1 MAEDLLLEIGAEEL
15 PASFVVPALE
25 ELQRSLTERLTLAR
39 LAHGTVRTSGTPRR
53 LAVFVEALAEASPHL
68 RRQVLGPP
76 VKAAFTPDGAP
87 TKAAEKFAEAH
98 RRAVK
103 DLERVQTPKGE
114 YLAVEVEEAGEPA
127 AAILPKV
134 LFEVVH
140 ALRFAKS
147 MRWGD
152 VEQSFAR
159 PVQWLVALHGRAVV
173 PFIFGDVTS
182 GRETHGHRFL
192 VPRPIPLDAAQ
203 DYFGALA
210 GAQVVANVAERRLRL
225 HRAVQEAAASA
236 GGVLREDDEL
246 LDEVTQ
252 LVELPCPVLG
262 SFEERHLDLPA
273 EVLVQEMRAHQRYFS
288 IVDGEGKLLP
298 RFVAVSNTPVRD
310 EGVSRRGYE
319 RVLSARLSD
328 GRFFFD
334 QDRTTPLADRVP
346 ELTRV
351 VWQGQLGSYGEKV
364 ERIRALAAWLAREAG
379 LEGLLATVDRAALLA
394 KADLVTGMVG
404 EFPELQGVMG
414 REYALASGESSA
426 VAVAIAEHYLPRGP
440 GDPLPSGDAGAL
452 VGLADRLDTLAGLF
466 ALRKQPSASADP
478 FGLRRACLG
487 VIRLVLGRGYRLPL
501 SRALD
506 EALRL
511 LSSKLPKA
519 NLVQARTEL
528 LEFFRGRLRAL
539 WTEKARADVVEAVLS
554 TGFEDLRGAEARVQ
568 ALAALVQTPE
578 FLPLAESVKRAVNIL
593 EKQGSDIQGD
603 VPVES
608 LFEQPVERLLYKEAQ
623 LVKARV
629 AAALAAEDVSGAL
642 AAAATLRTPV
652 ASFFE
657 GVRVMADDPAVREN
671 RVRLLRAVANVFAP
685 LADFGRIQVDA
696 GGGR

>member
-1 MAEDLLLEIGAEEL
+1 VAEDLLLEIGVEEL

-25 ELQRSLTERLTLAR
+25 ELQRSLTERLTVAR
-39 LAHGTVRTSGTPRR
+39 LAHGAARTSGTPRR
-53 LAVFVEALAEASPHL
+53 LAVLVEAVADGSPHL

-76 VKAAFTPDGAP
+76 VKAAFTADGVP

-98 RRAVK
+98 RHVVK
-103 DLERVQTPKGE
+103 DLQRVLTPKGE
-114 YLAVEVEEAGEPA
+114 YLAAEVEEAGEPA
-127 AAILPKV
+127 AEILPKV

-140 ALRFAKS
+140 ALRFPKS

-159 PVQWLVALHGRAVV
+159 PVQWLVGLHGKAVL

-182 GRETHGHRFL
+182 GRETRGHRFL
-192 VPRPIPLDAAQ
+192 APSPIPLADAK
-203 DYFGALA
+203 DYFAALA
-210 GAQVVANVAERRLRL
+210 RAHVVANVSERRSRL
-225 HRAVQEAAASA
+225 HRAVQAAASGA
-236 GGVLREDDEL
+236 GGILREDDDL

-288 IVDGEGKLLP
+288 VVDGDGRLLP
-298 RFVAVSNTPVRD
+298 RFIAVSNTPVRD
-310 EGVSRRGYE
+310 EGASRRGYE

-334 QDRTTPLADRVP
+334 QDRTTPLAARVP
-346 ELTRV
+346 ELGRV

-364 ERIRALAAWLAREAG
+364 ARIRALAAWLTREVG
-379 LEGLLATVDRAALLA
+379 LQRLLATVDRAAFLA

-414 REYALASGESSA
+414 REYALASGESAS

-440 GDPLPSGDAGAL
+440 GDALPSEDAGAL

-487 VIRLVLGRGYRLPL
+487 IIRLILGRGYRLPL
-501 SRALD
+501 GQALD

-511 LSSKLPKA
+511 LSSQLPKA
-519 NLVQARTEL
+519 NLPQARTEL

-539 WTEKARADVVEAVLS
+539 WTEKVRADVVEAVLS
-554 TGFEDLRGAEARVQ
+554 AGFEDLRGAEARVQ
-568 ALAALVQTPE
+568 ALAALVETPD

-593 EKQGSDIQGD
+593 EKQGSDVQGD
-603 VPVES
+603 VPAES
-608 LFEQPVERLLYKEAQ
+608 LFEQPAERLLYKEAQ
-623 LVKARV
+623 AAQARV
-629 AAALAAEDVSGAL
+629 AAALAKEDVPGAL
-642 AAAATLRTPV
+642 AAAAALRAPV

-657 GVRVMADDPAVREN
+657 GVRVMADDRAVREN

-685 LADFGRIQVDA
+685 LADFGRIQVDV